1 MSLLQY
7 DSGSPLVSEG
17 KLVGLVSNSAVGC
30 DDSLEPAIYTRVSAY
45 VDLIDKVKRITDDIR
60 IKIY

>member
-7 DSGSPLVSEG
+7 GSGSPLVSEG
-17 KLVGLVSNSAVGC
+17 KLVGIVSNSALGC
-30 DDSLEPAIYTRVSAY
+30 NDSVVPAIYTRVSAY
-45 VDLIDKVKRITDDIR
+45 VDLIDKVKRITDYIR